1 MKKHE
6 RTELLVSARETLHVL
21 GLEPSTVPVE
31 GYYAEEQEL
40 TEYFLIMRALQVV
53 ADSRAPEVVMLDEF
67 QHLVD
72 VTSSPI
78 YGR

>member
-6 RTELLVSARETLHVL
+6 R
-21 GLEPSTVPVE
+21 
-31 GYYAEEQEL
+31 
-40 TEYFLIMRALQVV
+40 TEYFLIMRALQEV
-53 ADSRAPEVVMLDEF
+53 ADSRAPEVAMLDEF
-67 QHLVD
+67 QRLVD